1 MSTLHQQIKQ
11 RLLQEEPNSQAE
23 VTNTFG
29 RADII
34 TPKEVIEVS
43 NILGYKEAYGRVLA
57 YTGSP
62 TFTSKGLTPRLHLFC
77 DEATTYLNFEKHVL
91 QVAELCKNRI
101 RLTFGTYGTFCI
113 SELLRCIE
121 QGPIAAPPVVVV
133 PPPQKYQSLP
143 SLTTPPN
150 TSTPSKIKKFSRFKN

>member
-1 MSTLHQQIKQ
+1 MTTLHQQIKQ

-23 VTNTFG
+23 VSNTFG
-29 RADII
+29 RADIV

-43 NILGYKEAYGRVLA
+43 NIVGYKEAYGRVLA

-62 TFTSKGLTPRLHLFC
+62 TFTSKGLVPRLHLFC
-77 DEATTYLNFEKHVL
+77 DEGVNYLNFEKHVL

-101 RLTFGTYGTFCI
+101 RLTFGTHGTFCI
-113 SELLRCIE
+113 SEILRCIE
-121 QGPIAAPPVVVV
+121 QGPTAAAAAPVVVL
-133 PPPQKYQSLP
+133 PLP

-150 TSTPSKIKKFSRFKN
+150 TSTPSKIKKFNRFKN